1 MNDLT
6 LLTGTTFILLIVNRL
21 NWLTKSGTFAAGNM
35 GGMVIIFSD
44 WKHII
49 PFLIFFIAG
58 SITSKLQPTSSGSGR
73 NAIQVISNGIIAL
86 IMLLIF
92 SLTQSEIYLTGFL
105 VSLSISLCDTISSDV
120 GTFMKGSTYDIIT
133 WKPVQ
138 VGVSGGISFTG
149 TIAGLMSSILFAIS
163 AGFMYDINTSNLFM
177 IVAGGVAGMITDSIL
192 GSKWQS
198 RYLLHGKIT
207 EEKSEKALY
216 HSGYQ
221 WLDNNMVNLVSN
233 LLVSLLSL
241 MFVKIISGS

>member
-1 MNDLT
+1 VNDLT
-6 LLTGTTFILLIVNRL
+6 LLTGMTFILLIVNRL
-21 NWLTKSGTFAAGNM
+21 NWLTKSGTFAAGIM

-44 WKHII
+44 WQHII

-58 SITSKLQPTSSGSGR
+58 SITSKLQQPSSGSGR

-105 VSLSISLCDTISSDV
+105 VSLSISLCDTFSSDV
-120 GTFMKGSTYDIIT
+120 GSFMKGSTYDIIT

-138 VGVSGGISFTG
+138 SGVSGGVSLPG
-149 TIAGLMSSILFAIS
+149 TIAGLVASVLFALF
-163 AGFMYDINTSNLFM
+163 AGFIYDINTNDLFA

-192 GSKWQS
+192 GSRWQS
-198 RYLLHGKIT
+198 RYLLHGKII
-207 EEKSEKALY
+207 EEKMLNAVH
-216 HSGYQ
+216 HSGHQ

-233 LLVSLLSL
+233 LSVSLLSL

>member
-1 MNDLT
+1 M
-6 LLTGTTFILLIVNRL
+6 TFILLIVNRL
-21 NWLTKSGTFAAGNM
+21 NWLTKSGTFATGIM
-35 GGMVIIFSD
+35 GGMIIIFSD
-44 WKHII
+44 WKHIM

-58 SITSKLQPTSSGSGR
+58 SITSKLQSTSSGSGR

-138 VGVSGGISFTG
+138 SGVSGGVSLPG
-149 TIAGLMSSILFAIS
+149 TIAGLVASVLFAICAS
-163 AGFMYDINTSNLFM
+163 FMHDINKSNLFA
-177 IVAGGVAGMITDSIL
+177 IVAGGVAGMITDSLL

-207 EEKSEKALY
+207 EEKMLNAVHY
-216 HSGYQ
+216 SGHQ

-233 LLVSLLSL
+233 LLVSVASI
-241 MFVKIISGS
+241 MIILWFSDS